1 MITAIENTNRVLARV
16 AAYCALLMMMAQVF
30 SVIARYVFSYGLI
43 SIQESVIY
51 GHSVMFLL
59 GAAFVLRMNEH
70 VRVDIFYDMFSPRLR
85 HAVDLIGLV
94 FFVVP
99 VAGLILW
106 VATPYVL
113 RSWETLEGSRQAGG
127 IPAIF
132 VLKTTIVVFGVSV
145 LAQALALIAKLAGG
159 HHDEAWNIRDRN
171 HG

>member
-1 MITAIENTNRVLARV
+1 MLARA

-70 VRVDIFYDMFSPRLR
+70 VRVDIFYDMFSPRVR

-99 VAGLILW
+99 VSVLILW

-132 VLKTTIVVFGVSV
+132 LLKTAILIFAVSV
-145 LAQALALIAKLAGG
+145 MGQALALAAKLIGG
-159 HHDEAWNIRDRN
+159 HDDEAWKMRSRN